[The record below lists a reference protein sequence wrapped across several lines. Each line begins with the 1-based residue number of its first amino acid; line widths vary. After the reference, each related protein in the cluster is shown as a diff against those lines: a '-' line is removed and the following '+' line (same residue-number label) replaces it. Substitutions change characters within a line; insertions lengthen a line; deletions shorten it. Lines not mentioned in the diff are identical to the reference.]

1 MASLFNLK
9 RITSKHTL
17 GDNKLRSYIQKLG
30 KIDYLKEE
38 LVNNLFFD
46 DFIRYTLKKFNRL
59 TFKVTNFLIL
69 TFKCYR

>member
-9 RITSKHTL
+9 CITSKHTL

-46 DFIRYTLKKFNRL
+46 DFIFIKKRQINQKL
-59 TFKVTNFLIL
+59 
-69 TFKCYR
+69 